1 MKHIQALIIIIFGI
15 FFSVSGMAMMA
26 SGLWFVMAGFL
37 FVGVLLVAMGC
48 FLTFGT
54 LVLVEQSL

>member
-26 SGLWFVMAGFL
+26 SGLWFVMGGFL

-54 LVLVEQSL
+54 IVLVEQSL

>member
-15 FFSVSGMAMMA
+15 FFSLSGMAMMA